1 MNSRSFIPLGCC
13 SHLVILSE
21 VREANFWLAVRA
33 SYILPI
39 LKHSL
44 SEKLET
50 HREVLFLPLDIK
62 EKQTPVCRSFQV
74 LGWTLKTGKV
84 SLKLVRWH
92 VTWLSSALMHT
103 LLPATTYCHRWNW
116 CNQLHTLSKWL
127 LAPPCTFKHWRST
140 IRTGSTSIQT
150 SPPK

>member
-1 MNSRSFIPLGCC
+1 MNSRSFTPLGCC

-21 VREANFWLAVRA
+21 VREANFFTCSESLMQ
-33 SYILPI
+33 STYFET
-39 LKHSL
+39 L
-44 SEKLET
+44 SEWKARNTWGSALFSPKHNRKTET
-50 HREVLFLPLDIK
+50 SL
-62 EKQTPVCRSFQV
+62 SFQV

-92 VTWLSSALMHT
+92 VIWLSSALMHT
-103 LLPATTYCHRWNW
+103 LLPATTYGHRWNW
-116 CNQLHTLSKWL
+116 CNQPHTLSKWL
-127 LAPPCTFKHWRST
+127 LAPPCTFKNWRST